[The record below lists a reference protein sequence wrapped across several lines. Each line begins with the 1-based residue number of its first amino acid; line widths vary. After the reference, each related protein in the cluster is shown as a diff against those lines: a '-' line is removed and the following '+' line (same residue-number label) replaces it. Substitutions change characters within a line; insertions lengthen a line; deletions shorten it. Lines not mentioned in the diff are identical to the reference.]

1 MQNIE
6 KSFGQNS
13 QRSIFPLGLQYGLM
27 VVDKLLSLEL
37 PKSLFISSEGFCSDR
52 TGNGN
57 SAGILIKNDHTFR
70 SVRVTANLS
79 CGDIRV
85 YYGDINTIEQPLC
98 SPSETLECEDW
109 EEKDIT
115 KLASDILKYLS
126 VEDYSAVDA
135 FKQKVANRA
144 KLREE

>member
-1 MQNIE
+1 MIMQNIE

-27 VVDKLLSLEL
+27 IVDKLLSLDL

-52 TGNGN
+52 TSSGS
-57 SAGILIKNDHTFR
+57 SAGILIKNDHTLR

-98 SPSETLECEDW
+98 NPSETLKAEDW
-109 EEKDIT
+109 EEQDMT
-115 KLASDILKYLS
+115 KLTFDILKYL
-126 VEDYSAVDA
+126 Y
-135 FKQKVANRA
+135 
-144 KLREE
+144 